1 MIHLEVC
8 SLIFGQTKLHT
19 SVEMGEGC
27 ETLLQGF
34 CILLILGKNLEDIN
48 LSNNATNFTTDQL
61 PTLKKMQILLQST
74 PNSWVP
80 FQRFKISQHST
91 ISTFARLPSRSTYQD
106 IIFKWDRE
114 RRDSTCLVWQIQLQQ
129 FNELFGWFSTFW
141 RKKLSPPWLSRWRV
155 RRVLIHMRRAKNG
168 TETDLVTRYG
178 NVTKLHVD
186 ETRVR
191 YNLEIPSSNPSTDRR
206 RNVLVGKERYEII
219 F

>member
-1 MIHLEVC
+1 
-8 SLIFGQTKLHT
+8 
-19 SVEMGEGC
+19 
-27 ETLLQGF
+27 
-34 CILLILGKNLEDIN
+34 
-48 LSNNATNFTTDQL
+48 
-61 PTLKKMQILLQST
+61 MQILLQST

-91 ISTFARLPSRSTYQD
+91 ISTFARLPSRSTSQD
-106 IIFKWDRE
+106 IIFNEIASDE
-114 RRDSTCLVWQIQLQQ
+114 IQLVWFGKFNFNNLTNFLDDFQL
-129 FNELFGWFSTFW
+129 FDE
-141 RKKLSPPWLSRWRV
+141 KKLSPPWLSRWRV

>member
-106 IIFKWDRE
+106 IIFNEIASDE
-114 RRDSTCLVWQIQLQQ
+114 IQLVWFGKFNFNNLTNFLDDFQL
-129 FNELFGWFSTFW
+129 FDEKNLVSTMAFEME
-141 RKKLSPPWLSRWRV
+141 S
-155 RRVLIHMRRAKNG
+155 
-168 TETDLVTRYG
+168 
-178 NVTKLHVD
+178 
-186 ETRVR
+186 
-191 YNLEIPSSNPSTDRR
+191 
-206 RNVLVGKERYEII
+206 
-219 F
+219 